1 MPQHVDNIEERG
13 ARRRRLGGWVWVG
26 VAAAVAIVFA
36 ITHAPRASRLV
47 LAVPVALAALGFLQA
62 REKT

>member
-1 MPQHVDNIEERG
+1 MPQHVDNIGERG
-13 ARRRRLGGWVWVG
+13 ARRRRRGGWIW
-26 VAAAVAIVFA
+26 AAVAVLVAIVLMT
-36 ITHAPRASRLV
+36 THAPRSSRLV